1 MIASICG
8 KYGQTSVPIINSD
21 TLHTLKQLHN
31 FNLKCPSNKYC
42 DTRLISNIRFAS
54 REKNLIKSCRNP
66 LEQGR
71 AVTMLR
77 LAAKCKRG
85 CRVLK
90 GCG

>member
-54 REKNLIKSCRNP
+54 REKKSDKIVSKSSGARKSCYHATVSGKM
-66 LEQGR
+66 Q
-71 AVTMLR
+71 TR
-77 LAAKCKRG
+77 LPCA
-85 CRVLK
+85 
-90 GCG
+90 